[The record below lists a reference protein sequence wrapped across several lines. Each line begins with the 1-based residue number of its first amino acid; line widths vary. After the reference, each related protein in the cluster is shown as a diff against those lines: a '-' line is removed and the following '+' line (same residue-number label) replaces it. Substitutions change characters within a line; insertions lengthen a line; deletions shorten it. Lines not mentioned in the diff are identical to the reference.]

1 MKYKVLTL
9 SLLMAGACA
18 TTLKA
23 QDTNYYTPKWSDN
36 IFVSVGGGIHAIE
49 NDGFNKLAPHFSISL
64 GKLITPTWGIRG
76 QVNGITQHLCLDN
89 SYYQHNKNYVGAN
102 IDAMVNLST
111 LFAGANPSRFFEVYG
126 FAGPM
131 LSVAKSQNVT
141 IKNDG
146 TMVPEG
152 ENKVRARIG
161 ASAGVGLKF
170 NINKY

>member
-1 MKYKVLTL
+1 M
-9 SLLMAGACA
+9 
-18 TTLKA
+18 
-23 QDTNYYTPKWSDN
+23 
-36 IFVSVGGGIHAIE
+36 
-49 NDGFNKLAPHFSISL
+49 
-64 GKLITPTWGIRG
+64 
-76 QVNGITQHLCLDN
+76 LDN
-89 SYYQHNKNYVGAN
+89 SYYEHNKNYVGAN

-152 ENKVRARIG
+152 ESKARARIG

-170 NINKY
+170 NINKYWLSMLKLAAPSLLLSLVISVATVKLKEQVC